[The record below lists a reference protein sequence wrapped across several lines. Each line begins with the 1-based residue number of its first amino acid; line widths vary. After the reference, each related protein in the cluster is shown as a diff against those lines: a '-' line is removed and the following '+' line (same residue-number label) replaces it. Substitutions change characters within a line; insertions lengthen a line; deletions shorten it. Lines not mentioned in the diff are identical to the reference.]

1 MSVILA
7 SKSPRRI
14 ELLSRFGIKAESIP
28 ADIDETLPA
37 SIRTPAEAVEYLS
50 RRKAEAVFRKVPD
63 GSVVIAADTLVFIGD
78 ETLGKP
84 KDKADA
90 VRMMR
95 LLSGKTHRVVTG
107 MTVLSEDQ
115 TVCESVATDVL
126 FRTLPER
133 EIDAYTDTDEPYDKA
148 GGYGIQSLGGAFV
161 REIHGDYY
169 NVVGL
174 PIARLL
180 EILGESFGIRIFG

>member
-14 ELLSRFGIKAESIP
+14 ELLARYGIKAESIP
-28 ADIDETLPA
+28 ADIDETLPENLH
-37 SIRTPAEAVEYLS
+37 TPAEAVEYLS
-50 RRKAEAVFRKVPD
+50 EEKAKAVFRKASED
-63 GSVVIAADTLVFIGD
+63 AVVIAADTLVFIGN

-107 MTVLSEDQ
+107 MTVLSKEK

-126 FRTLPER
+126 FRSLSEC

-161 REIHGDYY
+161 REIRGDYY

-180 EILGESFGIRIFG
+180 EILDTSFGIRIF